1 MATKLQSLRNFTQT
15 IIKEKGTGCNIEKAM
30 APVSKAD
37 ITPWNRE
44 RSYLGTQE
52 FEQQFN
58 IPDKVHYSK
67 NEVKGA
73 QIVAEQATEAAENKE
88 KVTKSKQQIE
98 EAKTRWYQSDQEG
111 IRHQSDESMK
121 RFNEKT
127 KTQTHLDAQ
136 TPFYM
141 GTVSR
146 FANEHTGALNVLEQL
161 NRIESTMKL

>member
-1 MATKLQSLRNFTQT
+1 MATKLQSLKSFTST
-15 IIKEKGTGCNIEKAM
+15 ILKTKGTGCDIEKAM
-30 APVSKAD
+30 APVSKTD

-67 NEVKGA
+67 NEVEGA
-73 QIVAEQATEAAENKE
+73 KIMAKQATEAAENKKE
-88 KVTKSKQQIE
+88 ITKSKVQIE
-98 EAKTRWYQSDQEG
+98 VAKTEWYKADQEG
-111 IRHQSDESMK
+111 LRHQSNESLE

-141 GTVSR
+141 GTVGK

-161 NRIESTMKL
+161 NRIENSMKL